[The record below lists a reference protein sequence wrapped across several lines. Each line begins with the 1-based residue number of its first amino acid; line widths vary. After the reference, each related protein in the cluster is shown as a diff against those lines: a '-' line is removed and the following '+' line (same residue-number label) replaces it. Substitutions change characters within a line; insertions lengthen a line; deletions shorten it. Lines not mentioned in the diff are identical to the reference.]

1 MTFDVPAANVNFGE
15 RYNWQYIFEVYC
27 VCRTC
32 LRSSILVIEQRE
44 ADDESK
50 ALARKIARGELPE
63 RMSLDTIF
71 KPVGSISIKDEASVA
86 PPDHLPANIRV
97 AVREGATCVVTKCW
111 NAAGAMFRLCVDL
124 ATKERLPPKG
134 ETNISNYER
143 GNLAARLKW
152 MFANGTLPK
161 DLEGL
166 SHCIRE
172 DGNDGAHDA
181 TLTEADAL
189 DLQDFA
195 VELLERLY
203 TEPEKL
209 KLAEQRRADRRKAK
223 Q

>member
-27 VCRTC
+27 VCRAC
-32 LRSSILVIEQRE
+32 RRSSILVIEQRE
-44 ADDESK
+44 ADNDSK
-50 ALARKIARGELPE
+50 VLARKIARGELPE
-63 RMSLDTIF
+63 RMSLDTVF

-86 PPDHLPANIRV
+86 PAEHLPANIGV
-97 AVREGATCVVTKCW
+97 AFREGATCVVTKCW
-111 NAAGAMFRLCVDL
+111 NAAGAMFRLCIDL
-124 ATKERLPPKG
+124 ATKERLPPMG

-152 MFANGTLPK
+152 MFANGTLTK

-189 DLQDFA
+189 DLQDF
-195 VELLERLY
+195 VFELLERLY
-203 TEPEKL
+203 TEPKRIE
-209 KLAEQRRADRRKAK
+209 LAQARRTERRQPK
-223 Q
+223 